1 MDELRDKLANELD
14 TVDWRALRAHLHR
27 DQLIVVDPELEL
39 LEVACCVARDR
50 SAEVAAWIAAGQ
62 LCKPGPEQLNDW
74 ERQLDK
80 PFRLLIVA
88 PYLLVQAA

>member
-1 MDELRDKLANELD
+1 MDELRDKLEKELD
-14 TVDWRALRAHLHR
+14 TVDWRALRTHLHR
-27 DQLIVVDPELEL
+27 DQLIVVAPELEL

-50 SAEVAAWIAAGQ
+50 SAEVAVWIAAGQ
-62 LCKPGPEQLNDW
+62 LRKPERAELDDW